1 MQRSFNRHG
10 GPVHHAAVATVIALT
25 VVAAVAHEPTPDPLL
40 SYTFSRRHLVPIEAG
55 VTAEPNTAVTLK
67 PQFGPPLVL
76 GGQPVAEPDTAR
88 GLRFA
93 GLAEPHR
100 VPADAAV
107 RKSLLPEREF
117 TVSAWASV
125 DEPQQWGG
133 ILSALE
139 DNGGFEKGL
148 VVGYDE
154 SRFFVGLATEGGS
167 DANGTIEYLRAD
179 RPYTRGRWHHVAA
192 TYDGQT
198 LTLYVDG
205 KPAGSSR
212 AQSGPIVWPEEF
224 GVWLG
229 GYRDSD
235 ERYPHAGRLGDVKLF
250 AMCAKPSWVAH
261 EFEHGAEL
269 VALPADQPPPAAPA
283 ILVAPY
289 LQWGT
294 ADGITI
300 MWETAHACRGVVR
313 YGEDSSCPLEVVE
326 AESRTIHE
334 ITLEGLEPDLL
345 YFYRTESP
353 VEAAAA
359 TTPAAAAVTAAATA
373 KPLVTD
379 VRTFQTAARPD
390 VPVAFAVLC
399 DTQASPQVVRRVAE
413 AAWELRPQ
421 FVLLGGDLVTT
432 GSNKRHWTEHYFPN
446 MEPLASRVVVY
457 PVLGNHEQN
466 ASWYYDYMHLPAPEY
481 FYTFRRGNVQ
491 FFMLDTNKDV
501 SPGTEQ
507 YQWLDKEL
515 AASTA
520 TWKVCMHH
528 QPPFSSDDDYGNDWK
543 RPIKQ
548 ATLGDRQ
555 AKPLVA
561 LYDKHAVDVVWS
573 GHIHSYERTW
583 MIRGGKPVTDKG
595 TVYMITGGAGGH
607 LETFGP
613 YRPAFQN
620 RIRRGHHFCY
630 VTCLGGE
637 FDIKAFDDEGRL
649 FDHATLRKPVTPRAP
664 GR

>member
-1 MQRSFNRHG
+1 MGRLLSAMLG
-10 GPVHHAAVATVIALT
+10 MALAMPVS
-25 VVAAVAHEPTPDPLL
+25 AHEPTPDPLL
-40 SYTFSRRHLVPIEAG
+40 SYTFSRRHVVAADAKPGAVP
-55 VTAEPNTAVTLK
+55 TLK

-76 GGQPVAEPDTAR
+76 GGPPVAEPDAAR

-93 GLAEPHR
+93 GLAVPHR
-100 VPADAAV
+100 VSAEGAAR
-107 RKSLLPEREF
+107 RKLLPEREF
-117 TVSAWASV
+117 TVSAWVSV
-125 DEPQQWGG
+125 DEPRQWGG
-133 ILSALE
+133 ILSAIE
-139 DNGGFEKGL
+139 DNGGAEQGL
-148 VVGYDE
+148 VLGYDE
-154 SRFFVGLATEGGS
+154 SRFSVGLATEGGS
-167 DANGTIEYLRAD
+167 DADGTIEYLRAE
-179 RPYTRGRWHHVAA
+179 RPYTRGRWHHVVA
-192 TYDGQT
+192 TYDGQL

-205 KPAGSSR
+205 KPAGSSTK
-212 AQSGPIVWPEEF
+212 QSGPIVWPDEF
-224 GVWLG
+224 GIWLG

-235 ERYPHAGRLGDVKLF
+235 ESYPHAGRLGDVKLF
-250 AMCAKPSWVAH
+250 AMCATPSWVAH

-269 VALPADQPPPAAPA
+269 VALPADPPPSAAPA
-283 ILVAPY
+283 IVVAPY

-313 YGEDSSCPLEVVE
+313 YGEDSSCPLEAVE
-326 AESRTIHE
+326 AEPRTIHE

-345 YFYRTESP
+345 HFYRTESP

-359 TTPAAAAVTAAATA
+359 TPAAAAVDAGAG

-379 VRTFQTAARPD
+379 VRTFQTAAGPD
-390 VPVAFAVLC
+390 APVAFAVLC
-399 DTQASPQVVRRVAE
+399 DTQASPKVVRRVAE

-432 GSNKRHWTEHYFPN
+432 GTNKRHWTEHYFPN

-501 SPGTEQ
+501 GPGTEQ

-543 RPIKQ
+543 RPIKS

-573 GHIHSYERTW
+573 GHIHSYERT
-583 MIRGGKPVTDKG
+583 
-595 TVYMITGGAGGH
+595 
-607 LETFGP
+607 
-613 YRPAFQN
+613 
-620 RIRRGHHFCY
+620 
-630 VTCLGGE
+630 
-637 FDIKAFDDEGRL
+637 
-649 FDHATLRKPVTPRAP
+649 
-664 GR
+664 

>member
-1 MQRSFNRHG
+1 MQRLVSCPGHPLIRT
-10 GPVHHAAVATVIALT
+10 AVATIIVLT
-25 VVAAVAHEPTPDPLL
+25 GIVAVAHEPTPDPLL
-40 SYTFSRRHLVPIEAG
+40 SYTFSRRHLVPAEAVAG
-55 VTAEPNTAVTLK
+55 AAQGAAVTLK
-67 PQFGPPLVL
+67 PQFGPPLLL
-76 GGQPVAEPDTAR
+76 GGLPVAEPDTAR

-93 GLAEPHR
+93 GLADPHH
-100 VPADAAV
+100 VPADAV
-107 RKSLLPEREF
+107 GRRKLLPESEF

-148 VVGYDE
+148 VLGYDE
-154 SRFFVGLATEGGS
+154 SRFYVGLATEGGS
-167 DANGTIEYLRAD
+167 DADGTIEYLRAD
-179 RPYTRGRWHHVAA
+179 RPFTPGRWHHVAA

-198 LTLYVDG
+198 LSLYVDG
-205 KPAGSSR
+205 KPAGSSQD
-212 AQSGPIVWPEEF
+212 QSGPIVWPEEF
-224 GVWLG
+224 GIWLG

-235 ERYPHAGRLGDVKLF
+235 ENHPHAGRLGEVKLF

-261 EFEHGAEL
+261 EFEHGEDL
-269 VALPADQPPPAAPA
+269 VALPADPPQPADHA
-283 ILVAPY
+283 IIVAPY

-313 YGEDSSCPLEVVE
+313 YGEDSSCPREASE
-326 AESRTIHE
+326 AEPRTIHQ
-334 ITLEGLEPDLL
+334 ITLTGLEPDML

-353 VEAAAA
+353 VP
-359 TTPAAAAVTAAATA
+359 PAESAAAVSG
-373 KPLVTD
+373 KPLATD
-379 VRTFQTAARPD
+379 VRTFQTAAGPD
-390 VPVAFAVLC
+390 TPVAFAVLC
-399 DTQASPQVVRRVAE
+399 DTQANPKVVRRVAE

-432 GSNKRHWTEHYFPN
+432 GTNKRHWTEHYFPN

-466 ASWYYDYMHLPAPEY
+466 ATWYYDYMHLPAPEY

-507 YQWLDKEL
+507 YRWLDKAL

-520 TWKVCMHH
+520 RWKVCMHH

-543 RPIKQ
+543 RPIKA

-555 AKPLVA
+555 SKPLVS

-583 MIRGGKPVTDKG
+583 MIRGGKPVERQG

-620 RIRRGHHFCY
+620 RVRRGHHFCY

-649 FDHATLRKPVTPRAP
+649 FDHTTLRKER
-664 GR
+664 

>member
-1 MQRSFNRHG
+1 MDRPLSRRR
-10 GPVHHAAVATVIALT
+10 GPVARAVLATAGALAAVV
-25 VVAAVAHEPTPDPLL
+25 AVAHEPTPDPLL
-40 SYTFSRRHLVPIEAG
+40 AYIFARRHLVPAEAKPG
-55 VTAEPNTAVTLK
+55 AAPTLK

-76 GGQPVAEPDTAR
+76 GGRPVAEPDTAR

-93 GLAEPHR
+93 GLASPHR
-100 VPADAAV
+100 VPCDPV
-107 RKSLLPEREF
+107 SRRKLLPELEF
-117 TVSAWASV
+117 TISAWVTV
-125 DEPQQWGG
+125 DEPRQWGG
-133 ILSALE
+133 ILSAIE
-139 DNGGFEKGL
+139 DNGGAEKGL
-148 VVGYDE
+148 VLGYDE
-154 SRFFVGLATEGGS
+154 SRFSVGLATAGGS
-167 DANGTIEYLRAD
+167 DTDGTMEYLRAD

-192 TYDGQT
+192 TYDGET
-198 LTLYVDG
+198 LTLFIDG
-205 KPAGSSR
+205 KPAGSSGK
-212 AQSGPIVWPEEF
+212 QSGPIVWPEDF
-224 GVWLG
+224 GIWVG
-229 GYRDSD
+229 GYHDSD
-235 ERYPHAGRLGDVKLF
+235 ENYPHAGRLGDVKLF
-250 AMCAKPSWVAH
+250 AVCATPSWVAH

-269 VALPADQPPPAAPA
+269 VALPAEQPPQAPPA
-283 ILVAPY
+283 IVVAPY

-300 MWETAHACRGVVR
+300 KWETAHACLGLVR
-313 YGEDSSCPLEVVE
+313 YGEDSSCPLEALE
-326 AESRTIHE
+326 TEPRTIHE
-334 ITLEGLEPDLL
+334 VTLQGLEPDML
-345 YFYRTESP
+345 YYYRTESP
-353 VEAAAA
+353 
-359 TTPAAAAVTAAATA
+359 TALTA
-373 KPLVTD
+373 DPDVAGVANPLATD
-379 VRTFQTAARPD
+379 VRTFQTAAGPD
-390 VPVAFAVLC
+390 APVAFAVLC
-399 DTQASPQVVRRVAE
+399 DTQASPNVVRRVAE

-432 GSNKRHWTEHYFPN
+432 GTNKHHWTGHYFPN

-507 YQWLDKEL
+507 YQWLDREL

-520 TWKVCMHH
+520 SWKVCMHH

-543 RPIKQ
+543 RPIRK

-583 MIRGGKPVTDKG
+583 MIRGGKPVTDGG
-595 TVYMITGGAGGH
+595 TVYMITGGAGGG
-607 LETFGP
+607 LEAFGP

-649 FDHATLRKPVTPRAP
+649 FDHATLRKPAA
-664 GR
+664 GRPAASPAR

>member
-1 MQRSFNRHG
+1 MHRPLIDLRS
-10 GPVHHAAVATVIALT
+10 PVIRTALATVSALVA
-25 VVAAVAHEPTPDPLL
+25 VVAVAHEPTPDPLL
-40 SYTFSRRHLVPIEAG
+40 SYTFSRRHLVAADAKPDA
-55 VTAEPNTAVTLK
+55 AVTLK
-67 PQFGPPLVL
+67 PQFGPPLSL
-76 GGQPVAEPDTAR
+76 GGQPLAEPDTAR

-93 GLAEPHR
+93 ELASPHR
-100 VPADAAV
+100 VPADAAA
-107 RKSLLPEREF
+107 RRALLPQREF
-117 TVSAWASV
+117 TASAWVSV
-125 DEPQQWGG
+125 DEPRQWGG
-133 ILSALE
+133 ILAALE

-148 VVGYDE
+148 VLGYDDA
-154 SRFFVGLATEGGS
+154 RFYVGLASEGGS
-167 DANGTIEYLRAD
+167 DADGTMEYLRAD
-179 RPYTRGRWHHVAA
+179 RPYIRGRWHHVAA
-192 TYDGQT
+192 TYDGET

-205 KPAGSSR
+205 KPAGSSIK
-212 AQSGPIVWPEEF
+212 QSGPIVWPADF
-224 GVWLG
+224 GIWLG

-235 ERYPHAGRLGDVKLF
+235 ESYPHAGRLGDVKLF

-261 EFEHGAEL
+261 EFEHGADL
-269 VALPADQPPPAAPA
+269 VALPADPPPPAAPA
-283 ILVAPY
+283 IVVAPY

-313 YGEDSSCPLEVVE
+313 YGEDAGCRLEAVE
-326 AESRTIHE
+326 AEPRTIHQV
-334 ITLEGLEPDLL
+334 TLEGLEPDML
-345 YFYRTESP
+345 YYYRTESP
-353 VEAAAA
+353 VEGPGTQDASAAGAA
-359 TTPAAAAVTAAATA
+359 A

-379 VRTFQTAARPD
+379 VRTLQTAAGPD
-390 VPVAFAVLC
+390 APVAFAVLC
-399 DTQASPQVVRRVAE
+399 DTQANPKVVRRVAE

-432 GSNKRHWTEHYFPN
+432 GTNKRHWTGHYFPN

-507 YQWLDKEL
+507 YRWLDKEL

-548 ATLGDRQ
+548 ATLGDRK

-561 LYDKHAVDVVWS
+561 LYDKHAVDVVWC
-573 GHIHSYERTW
+573 GHVHSYERTW
-583 MIRGGKPVTDKG
+583 MVRGGKPVTEGG
-595 TVYMITGGAGGH
+595 TVYMITGGAGGG
-607 LETFGP
+607 LEVFGP

-649 FDHATLRKPVTPRAP
+649 FDHATLRKPGDRSAAP
-664 GR
+664 PAP

>member
-1 MQRSFNRHG
+1 MGSRFSH
-10 GPVHHAAVATVIALT
+10 ATVQP
-25 VVAAVAHEPTPDPLL
+25 AVGVLRWLPVLLAITASAHEPTPDPLL
-40 SYTFSRRHLVPIEAG
+40 SYTFSRRHLLAP
-55 VTAEPNTAVTLK
+55 AEPGGDGATLK

-76 GGQPVAEPDTAR
+76 GGQPLVEPDTAR

-93 GLAEPHR
+93 GLPIPHR
-100 VPADAAV
+100 VTADLAV
-107 RKSLLPEREF
+107 RRKLLPEREF
-117 TVSAWASV
+117 TVAAWVSV
-125 DEPQQWGG
+125 DEPRQWGG
-133 ILSALE
+133 ILAALE

-148 VVGYDE
+148 VLGYDQR
-154 SRFFVGLATEGGS
+154 RFYVGLATAGGS
-167 DANGTIEYLRAD
+167 DTDGTMEYLVAD

-192 TYDGQT
+192 TYDGET

-205 KPAGSSR
+205 KPAGSSPR
-212 AQSGPIVWPEEF
+212 QSGPVVWPKEF
-224 GVWLG
+224 GIWVG

-235 ERYPHAGRLGDVKLF
+235 ENYPHAGRLGDVKLF
-250 AMCAKPSWVAH
+250 AVCGKPSWVAH
-261 EFEHGAEL
+261 EFEHGADL
-269 VALPADQPPPAAPA
+269 VALPADTPPPAPPA
-283 ILVAPY
+283 IVVAPY

-313 YGEDSSCPLEVVE
+313 YGEDAGCRLEAVE
-326 AESRTIHE
+326 AASRTIHQV
-334 ITLEGLEPDLL
+334 TLEGLEPDMF
-345 YFYRTESP
+345 YYYRTESP
-353 VEAAAA
+353 VAGPNPSDASVAGA
-359 TTPAAAAVTAAATA
+359 A

-379 VRTFQTAARPD
+379 VRTLQTAAGPD
-390 VPVAFAVLC
+390 APVAFAVLC
-399 DTQASPQVVRRVAE
+399 DTQANPKVVRRVAE

-432 GSNKRHWTEHYFPN
+432 GTNKGHWTGHYFPN

-507 YQWLDKEL
+507 YRWLDKEL

-548 ATLGDRQ
+548 ATLGDRK

-561 LYDKHAVDVVWS
+561 LYDKHAVDVVWC
-573 GHIHSYERTW
+573 GHVHSYERTW
-583 MIRGGKPVTDKG
+583 MVRGGKPVTEGG
-595 TVYMITGGAGGH
+595 TVYMITGGAGGG
-607 LETFGP
+607 LEVFGP

-649 FDHATLRKPVTPRAP
+649 FDHATLRKQGARSAAP
-664 GR
+664 PAP

>member
-1 MQRSFNRHG
+1 
-10 GPVHHAAVATVIALT
+10 
-25 VVAAVAHEPTPDPLL
+25 
-40 SYTFSRRHLVPIEAG
+40 
-55 VTAEPNTAVTLK
+55 
-67 PQFGPPLVL
+67 
-76 GGQPVAEPDTAR
+76 
-88 GLRFA
+88 
-93 GLAEPHR
+93 
-100 VPADAAV
+100 
-107 RKSLLPEREF
+107 
-117 TVSAWASV
+117 
-125 DEPQQWGG
+125 
-133 ILSALE
+133 
-139 DNGGFEKGL
+139 
-148 VVGYDE
+148 
-154 SRFFVGLATEGGS
+154 
-167 DANGTIEYLRAD
+167 
-179 RPYTRGRWHHVAA
+179 
-192 TYDGQT
+192 
-198 LTLYVDG
+198 
-205 KPAGSSR
+205 
-212 AQSGPIVWPEEF
+212 
-224 GVWLG
+224 
-229 GYRDSD
+229 
-235 ERYPHAGRLGDVKLF
+235 
-250 AMCAKPSWVAH
+250 
-261 EFEHGAEL
+261 
-269 VALPADQPPPAAPA
+269 
-283 ILVAPY
+283 
-289 LQWGT
+289 
-294 ADGITI
+294 
-300 MWETAHACRGVVR
+300 
-313 YGEDSSCPLEVVE
+313 
-326 AESRTIHE
+326 
-334 ITLEGLEPDLL
+334 
-345 YFYRTESP
+345 
-353 VEAAAA
+353 
-359 TTPAAAAVTAAATA
+359 
-373 KPLVTD
+373 
-379 VRTFQTAARPD
+379 
-390 VPVAFAVLC
+390 VAFAVLC

>member
-1 MQRSFNRHG
+1 MNRLVIRPSR
-10 GPVHHAAVATVIALT
+10 PVLVVATIVSVLGGL
-25 VVAAVAHEPTPDPLL
+25 AAMAHEPTPDPLL
-40 SYTFSRRHLVPIEAG
+40 SYTFSRRHLLAPE
-55 VTAEPNTAVTLK
+55 EPGGDGATLK
-67 PQFGPPLVL
+67 PQFGPPLEL
-76 GGQPVAEPDTAR
+76 GGPPLAEPDTAR

-93 GLAEPHR
+93 QLASPHH
-100 VPADAAV
+100 VLVDAAA
-107 RKSLLPEREF
+107 RRSLLPEREF
-117 TVSAWASV
+117 TVAAWVSV
-125 DEPQQWGG
+125 DEPRQWGG
-133 ILSALE
+133 ILAALE

-148 VVGYDE
+148 VLGYDDT
-154 SRFFVGLATEGGS
+154 RFYVGLATEGGS
-167 DANGTIEYLRAD
+167 DANGTMEYLRAD

-192 TYDGQT
+192 TYDGET
-198 LTLYVDG
+198 LTLFVDG
-205 KPAGSSR
+205 KPAGSSTK
-212 AQSGPIVWPEEF
+212 QSGPIVWPDEF
-224 GVWLG
+224 GIWLG
-229 GYRDSD
+229 GYRDRD
-235 ERYPHAGRLGDVKLF
+235 ENYPHAGRLGDVKLF
-250 AMCAKPSWVAH
+250 AVCAKPSWVAH
-261 EFEHGAEL
+261 EFEHGADL
-269 VALPADQPPPAAPA
+269 VALPADPPPAAPPA
-283 ILVAPY
+283 IVVAPY

-313 YGEDSSCPLEVVE
+313 YGEDAGCRLEAVE
-326 AESRTIHE
+326 AEPRTIHQV
-334 ITLEGLEPDLL
+334 TLEGLEPDML
-345 YFYRTESP
+345 YYYRTESP
-353 VEAAAA
+353 VEGPGTQDASAAGAA
-359 TTPAAAAVTAAATA
+359 A

-379 VRTFQTAARPD
+379 VRTLQTAAGPD
-390 VPVAFAVLC
+390 APVAFAVLC
-399 DTQASPQVVRRVAE
+399 DTQANPKVVRRVAE

-432 GSNKRHWTEHYFPN
+432 GTNKRHWTGHYFPN

-507 YQWLDKEL
+507 YRWLDKEL

-548 ATLGDRQ
+548 ATLGDRK

-561 LYDKHAVDVVWS
+561 LYDKHAVDVVWC
-573 GHIHSYERTW
+573 GHVHSYERTW
-583 MIRGGKPVTDKG
+583 MVRGGKPVTEGG
-595 TVYMITGGAGGH
+595 TVYMITGGAGGG
-607 LETFGP
+607 LEVFGP

-649 FDHATLRKPVTPRAP
+649 FDHATLRKPGDRSAAP
-664 GR
+664 PAP

>member
-1 MQRSFNRHG
+1 MQRPISRRG
-10 GPVHHAAVATVIALT
+10 GAIGHLLTAIVALASAIPAA
-25 VVAAVAHEPTPDPLL
+25 AHEPTPDPLFA
-40 SYTFSRRHLVPIEAG
+40 YTFARRHLVPADG
-55 VTAEPNTAVTLK
+55 KPGTASTLK
-67 PQFGPPLVL
+67 PQFGPPLVFS
-76 GGQPVAEPDTAR
+76 GEPVAEPDTAR
-88 GLRFA
+88 GLRFV
-93 GLAEPHR
+93 GLSAPHR
-100 VPADAAV
+100 VPADAAAR
-107 RKSLLPEREF
+107 RKLLPEREF
-117 TVSAWASV
+117 TISAWVSV
-125 DEPQQWGG
+125 DQPQQWGG

-148 VVGYDE
+148 VLGYDNE
-154 SRFFVGLATEGGS
+154 RFYVGLATAGGS
-167 DANGTIEYLRAD
+167 DADGTIEYLRAD
-179 RPYTRGRWHHVAA
+179 RPYARGRWHHVAA
-192 TYDGQT
+192 TYDGEM
-198 LTLYVDG
+198 LTLFVDG
-205 KPAGSSR
+205 KPAGSSNK
-212 AQSGPIVWPEEF
+212 QSGPIVWPDEF
-224 GVWLG
+224 GIWLG

-235 ERYPHAGRLGDVKLF
+235 ENHPHAGRLGDVKLF
-250 AMCAKPSWVAH
+250 AVCAKPSWVAH

-269 VALPADQPPPAAPA
+269 AALPADPPPPAVPA
-283 ILVAPY
+283 IVVAPY

-294 ADGITI
+294 ADGITM

-313 YGEDSSCPLEVVE
+313 YGEDAACPLEVVE
-326 AESRTIHE
+326 TEPRTIHE
-334 ITLEGLEPDLL
+334 VTLQGLEPDLL

-353 VEAAAA
+353 VETALVA
-359 TTPAAAAVTAAATA
+359 PAAAAGAAAA
-373 KPLVTD
+373 GKPLATD
-379 VRTFQTAARPD
+379 VRTFQTAAGPD
-390 VPVAFAVLC
+390 APVAFAVLC
-399 DTQASPQVVRRVAE
+399 DTQASPKVVRRVAE

-421 FVLLGGDLVTT
+421 FVLLGGDLVST
-432 GSNKRHWTEHYFPN
+432 GTNKRHWTEHYFPN

-481 FYTFRRGNVQ
+481 FYTFRRGTVQ

-507 YQWLDKEL
+507 YRWLDKEL

-583 MIRGGKPVTDKG
+583 MIRGGKPVADGG

-620 RIRRGHHFCY
+620 RVRRGHHFCF

-649 FDHATLRKPVTPRAP
+649 FDHATLRKPAARPAETP